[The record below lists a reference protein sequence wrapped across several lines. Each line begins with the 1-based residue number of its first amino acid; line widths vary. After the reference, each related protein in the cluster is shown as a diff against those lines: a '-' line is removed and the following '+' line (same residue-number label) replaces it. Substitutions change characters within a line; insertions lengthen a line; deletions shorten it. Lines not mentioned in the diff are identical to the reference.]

1 MQKPSGFDFHG
12 LFFLDAIA
20 SLSLID
26 DDGGLID
33 GEVKTARIIKVD

>member
-12 LFFLDAIA
+12 LFLDAIA

-26 DDGGLID
+26 DDGGLVD
-33 GEVKTARIIKVD
+33 GEVKTVRIIKVD